1 VAHLHFGTADLVD
14 AQVDNFRKAAQPDS
28 KTLSR
33 SILQSTVAEHEYPA
47 GARLPVSS
55 CEFLRAT
62 AKDRAE
68 YNKIALC
75 GGGNP
80 GWATINDVRN
90 WDDMDEYEGGNHI

>member
-33 SILQSTVAEHEYPA
+33 SILQSTVVEREYAA
-47 GARLPVSS
+47 GARHPASS
-55 CEFLRAT
+55 CARH